1 MDLNFLKGVNVE
13 IDNLISLIQR
23 HREHEN
29 HKPRTSIQG
38 KKQKRQLHKQRSVWD
53 PNFFVSPEQQQLLQ
67 ITRNLLLQNLRKII
81 RYHSTQKSV
90 QKSQTL
96 DLRKLKKEVLLEIMK
111 MLMIEYLNEKK
122 ISFPDQVL
130 PIEHIVK
137 NIKKNDI
144 TVKVIKEKI
153 KILSQLMNIPILIDS
168 NLKTKFGTKIKYKL
182 NAPYYNRLMQRQIK
196 NIFDGPQYNKKIHL
210 KYNGQTSVNDK
221 YETEYF
227 LFSILA
233 AIRAMFE
240 QFIPSHLKCLTFDN
254 ISQLIKGN
262 KPELTYP
269 DIIKFISENFPNI
282 MFVIREIGFKKFSR
296 NYYINQRDTW
306 TDEPVIYIRKTT
318 IRAKDS
324 AKKLIE
330 KTVIDLPY
338 TRDVDILLFPSDPF
352 CHNPQEYGQSKQKN
366 QRIRMQQQ
374 DKSSRQRQ
382 KIQEYQRIG
391 LEITPP
397 L

>member
-1 MDLNFLKGVNVE
+1 MDLNFLKGINVE

-23 HREHEN
+23 HR
-29 HKPRTSIQG
+29 KPRNDKTQTSIQG

-53 PNFFVSPEQQQLLQ
+53 PNFFVSPEQQQLLE
-67 ITRNLLLQNLRKII
+67 IGRNLLLQNLRKIT

-122 ISFPDQVL
+122 SSFPDQVV

-137 NIKKNDI
+137 HIKTNDI

-153 KILSQLMNIPILIDS
+153 KILSQLMNIPILISS

-196 NIFDGPQYNKKIHL
+196 TIFDGKKYDKKVHL

-233 AIRAMFE
+233 AIRTMFE
-240 QFIPSHLKCLTFDN
+240 QFIPSHLKCLTFGN

-306 TDEPVIYIRKTT
+306 TDEPVIYLRKTT
-318 IRAKDS
+318 VRAKDGT
-324 AKKLIE
+324 KKLIE
-330 KTVIDLPY
+330 KTVIVLPY

-352 CHNPQEYGQSKQKN
+352 CQNPEQQGSIQQKN

-374 DKSSRQRQ
+374 DKLSRQRQ
-382 KIQEYQRIG
+382 KIQEYQRLG
-391 LEITPP
+391 LEITPQ